1 MLDISYSQFILIM
14 VVILY
19 KVTTNI
25 VILYK
30 VTTNKVVEN
39 IELLLIK

>member
-19 KVTTNI
+19 KVTINI

>member
-1 MLDISYSQFILIM
+1 MLDILYSQFMLFM

-19 KVTTNI
+19 KVRTSM

-39 IELLLIK
+39 IELLLIN

>member
-1 MLDISYSQFILIM
+1 MLDILYSQFMLFM

-19 KVTTNI
+19 KVTTSI